1 MPSNLE
7 NLTIARFAEACGVHV
22 ETVRYYQRRGLLK
35 APARPSGGIRR
46 YGPADVARLLFVKSA
61 QRLGFSL
68 DEVAQLLR
76 LDDGAHCN
84 EISEIAARRLEDV
97 RARLSDLERLEAVL
111 SKLVR
116 RCRTEK
122 GQMRCPLIAS
132 LDAAPLMPIP
142 SSTREEL
149 SRQRAGA
156 RAK

>member
-1 MPSNLE
+1 MPTNLA
-7 NLTIARFAEACGVHV
+7 NLTIARFAEACGVHL

-35 APARPSGGIRR
+35 TPARLSGGIRR

-61 QRLGFSL
+61 QRLGFTL

-84 EISEIAARRLEDV
+84 EISEIATRRLEDV
-97 RARLSDLERLEAVL
+97 RTRLSDLERLEAVL
-111 SKLVR
+111 TKLVR
-116 RCRTEK
+116 RCRTEN

-132 LDAAPLMPIP
+132 LDADPLLPIP
-142 SSTREEL
+142 STTGEAL
-149 SRQRAGA
+149 PRQRVGA